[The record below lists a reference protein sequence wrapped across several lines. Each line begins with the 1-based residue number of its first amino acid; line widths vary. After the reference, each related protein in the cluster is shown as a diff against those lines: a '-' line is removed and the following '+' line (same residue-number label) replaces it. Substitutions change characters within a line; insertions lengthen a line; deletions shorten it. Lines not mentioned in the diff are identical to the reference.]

1 MKLRLFVPLT
11 KVDAVQRMVYGVA
24 TAEEVDKSGEIF
36 DYDSSKPYFK
46 TWSDGFV
53 KATDGKSFGNVRA
66 MHGKVSAGVLKAID
80 FNDDDKRIEV
90 AAKITDD
97 NEWNKVLEGNYTG
110 FSIGGAYA
118 KVWKDETLGKNRFT
132 ANPAE
137 ISVVDNPCVT
147 SATFSMIK
155 ADGVEADVAFKH
167 HGVDAV
173 DEADRAEVPSN
184 DAVAK
189 RATALAKAVG
199 DEKAWPD
206 FIDQASS
213 ELTILTAE
221 KLEAAGQAAAKAAAT
236 ETPVPV
242 AAEAVVLSNEEVA
255 LEATKMA
262 KAAGHE
268 AKWPDYIV
276 PARDALTKA
285 KADAKA
291 KDKKDDKAKDGDEA
305 GDGKDGKDGAAADDK
320 AKDKKDDKADK
331 AFVATPRNPAPG
343 LEQVW
348 KAQDGSTFTTR
359 KEAEAHNDKLNKNAA
374 APDAAK
380 ALAEA
385 LGKADVALAL
395 KPGEKPVV
403 KDADISDDERKSLAE
418 KGEAMKDGSYPIR
431 NKDDLGKAIEAFG
444 RAKNKAA
451 TKRWIIKR
459 AKDLGATDMLP
470 DKWDYSKKDAYF
482 GDLRKDLY
490 TVGRLA
496 ELIQSLEWLQQSTEY
511 EAAAE
516 QDNSTLPAQLKQSI
530 VTLCATLRAMVI
542 EETEE
547 LLDDTEVL
555 LFGEMLEMAHRTRGV
570 NAIEKL
576 LAESGDKLEKV
587 AGVRA
592 LGWLAKVGA
601 KHSMKDQ
608 ATLNRAHDATAELGA
623 DCSGGKD
630 AEKLAKA
637 GARHSKA
644 DLAKIQAAHDNLVD
658 VGAECSD
665 GDEDTEAE
673 KLAKAATGDPLNKE
687 ERTLLTKLVA
697 DNEALTKVAQEAVTK
712 VEALTKRVEE
722 IAAQPM
728 PGGPAATDTV
738 RVVDKGQDD
747 EMATA
752 NAILDE
758 IRKTNPDA
766 LATALIKMGQ
776 QNPMK
781 FQPGSR

>member
-11 KVDAVQRMVYGVA
+11 KVDAVQRIVYGIA

-36 DYDSSKPYFK
+36 DYQTSKPLFQK
-46 TWSDGFV
+46 WSDDISKV
-53 KATDGKSFGNVRA
+53 TDGKSLGNVRA
-66 MHGKVSAGVLKAID
+66 MHGKVAAGKLTQIE
-80 FNDDDKRIEV
+80 FNDDAKQIEV
-90 AAKITDD
+90 AAKIVDD
-97 NEWNKVLEGNYTG
+97 NEWNKVQEGVYTG

-132 ANPAE
+132 ANPSE
-137 ISVVDNPCVT
+137 ISVVDNPCVA

-155 ADGVEADVAFKH
+155 ADGVQAEIAFKH
-167 HGVDAV
+167 HGVEAP
-173 DEADRAEVPSN
+173 DEAERTEAPSN

-189 RATALAKAVG
+189 RATVLAKATG
-199 DEKAWPD
+199 DEAAWPE
-206 FIDQASS
+206 FIEQASA
-213 ELTILTAE
+213 ELTVLTPE
-221 KLEAAGQAAAKAAAT
+221 KLEAAGQAAAKAAA
-236 ETPVPV
+236 EVYAAVSEIPVI
-242 AAEAVVLSNEEVA
+242 LTNEEVA

-285 KADAKA
+285 AADKKKAEAKD
-291 KDKKDDKAKDGDEA
+291 DKKDDDVKEGD
-305 GDGKDGKDGAAADDK
+305 AD
-320 AKDKKDDKADK
+320 AKDDKKTDK
-331 AFVATPRNPAPG
+331 AFTATPRNPAPG

-359 KEAEAHNDKLNKNAA
+359 KEAEAHNAELNKAA
-374 APDAAK
+374 TAPDAAK
-380 ALAEA
+380 ALAAA

-395 KPGEKPVV
+395 KPGEGKVV
-403 KDADISDDERKSLAE
+403 AEKADFSDDERKELAA
-418 KGEAMKDGSYPIR
+418 KGQAMKDGSYPIR
-431 NKDDLGKAIEAFG
+431 NKDDLGNAISAFG
-444 RAKNKAA
+444 RASNKAA

-459 AKDLGATDMLP
+459 AKELGATDMLP
-470 DKWDYSKKDAYF
+470 DKWDYAKKDAYF

-511 EAAAE
+511 ERAQEGDDSKLPEQGKAA
-516 QDNSTLPAQLKQSI
+516 I
-530 VTLCATLRAMVI
+530 VTLCAWLRAMVI

-547 LLDDTEVL
+547 LLDDDEVVM
-555 LFGEMLEMAHRTRGV
+555 FGGMLENMHATRGV
-570 NAIEKL
+570 QAISKFL
-576 LAESGDKLEKV
+576 KAE
-587 AGVRA
+587 APA

-608 ATLNRAHDATAELGA
+608 ATLNKAHDATAELGA
-623 DCSGGKD
+623 DCSGGSD

-658 VGAECSD
+658 VGAECGED
-665 GDEDTEAE
+665 GDEDDAAK
-673 KLAKAATGDPLNKE
+673 KLAKDAVAGDTLNKE
-687 ERTLLTKLVA
+687 ERALLTKLVA

-722 IAAQPM
+722 IASQPM
-728 PGGPAATDTV
+728 PGGPVAV
-738 RVVDKGQDD
+738 GLIGRVVDKTQDD
-747 EMATA
+747 EAAAA
-752 NAILDE
+752 NAVLDE
-758 IRKTNPDA
+758 LRKTNPDA
-766 LATALIKMGQ
+766 IATAMIKLSQRNGMTL
-776 QNPMK
+776 
-781 FQPGSR
+781 QPGQR